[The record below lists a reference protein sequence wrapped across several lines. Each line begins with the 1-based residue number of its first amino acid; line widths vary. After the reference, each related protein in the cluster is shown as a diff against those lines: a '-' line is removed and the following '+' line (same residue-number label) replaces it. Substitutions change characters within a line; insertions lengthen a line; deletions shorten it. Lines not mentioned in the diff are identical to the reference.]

1 MSLAPYAVTEQTSKG
16 RLHNEPRP
24 QDGRSEYTRDR
35 DRVMHADAFRRL
47 AGKTQVF
54 TMASEHFGTKSNH
67 IQYDD
72 HMRTRMSHSLEVAQV
87 SRSIARALNI
97 NEDLSETLALAHD
110 LGHTPFGHSGQDVL
124 NECMREYG
132 GFEHNIQ
139 SLRVV
144 DVLEQRYLNFK
155 GLNLMFETREG
166 ILKHCSARNAELL
179 GDVAWRH
186 REKKSPTLEAQT
198 TDLGDA
204 IAYLCHDIDDGIRS
218 KVISPKDLMDAEIFA
233 RCWTG
238 VQKRYP
244 DAPEYLQ
251 VQETIRDIMG
261 LMIRGAIMQ
270 SRLNLDAY
278 NIKTLDD
285 VRNAPEVVLL
295 PDGLAREHKLLKSQ
309 LYKVLYHS
317 PKVNVVRQDVE
328 HVIGT
333 LFKTYME
340 FPEACGK
347 TIPSNVNETEKAR
360 MICDYIAGMT
370 DAFAYQQIKVLE
382 PLLQAQKGLAAI
394 I

>member
-16 RLHNEPRP
+16 RLYKEPRP

-54 TMASEHFGTKSNH
+54 TMASEHFGTKSDH

-244 DAPEYLQ
+244 DAPE
-251 VQETIRDIMG
+251 
-261 LMIRGAIMQ
+261 
-270 SRLNLDAY
+270 
-278 NIKTLDD
+278 
-285 VRNAPEVVLL
+285 
-295 PDGLAREHKLLKSQ
+295 H
-309 LYKVLYHS
+309 YK
-317 PKVNVVRQDVE
+317 
-328 HVIGT
+328 
-333 LFKTYME
+333 FKKPFE
-340 FPEACGK
+340 ILWG
-347 TIPSNVNETEKAR
+347 
-360 MICDYIAGMT
+360 
-370 DAFAYQQIKVLE
+370 
-382 PLLQAQKGLAAI
+382 
-394 I
+394 